1 MNVRV
6 NDYKRVFD
14 GMTVKIIWSLRAI
27 FEHVKKAIDV
37 VEDVITQFYDGWAV
51 KYLPTT
57 YNE

>member
-14 GMTVKIIWSLRAI
+14 GITVKIIWSLRAM
-27 FEHVKKAIDV
+27 FEQVEKAIDV
-37 VEDVITQFYDGWAV
+37 VEDVITQFYAGWAV